1 MTERKRLMYIN
12 RQPSLWRHSSP
23 VVMVTPQDDD
33 DDETISLSP
42 LFLEPLN
49 ADFDGDTSAL
59 YVIHDEE
66 ALDEMNE
73 KAYLKRYVNYDTNRD
88 FLAVLRHESLYAAFI
103 LTENTIP
110 DSKENPI
117 EINNLEELPEDFDW
131 YNNRLNYPI
140 KINDSVFTYGICL
153 FNKWCGFNQIELTKS
168 ITKKESNNVSRA
180 IFRYFNKSS
189 EQFYKQLRD
198 LSNKLF
204 FFITTTIHCPS
215 INVNEMADLVDDF
228 TKDLFKKLPSDNVEL
243 GYHINHGLIKR
254 CINNFNK
261 KHQLYKLFKSGSRF
275 SETQLARSCINIGY
289 SADAQNVVI
298 PQPIKGNLLTGLTK
312 EDFFLGSP
320 GTRKSIRDKSKWT
333 PDSGYLERTL
343 VMALSVLE
351 IIEQDCGGSNFLEFV
366 VFSDKHAET
375 LVGKYYKDPQEPW
388 MDWEILDF
396 YTAKDFINKKIYIR
410 SPMTC
415 TTPNNKMCRICF
427 GERQFS
433 TKYLGIVCG
442 QTISERL
449 TQLVLRTFHTS
460 GSAELTLI
468 SSVVA
473 FIRDNLIDIIRED
486 DNIILVFNTKNM
498 VQSITKLN
506 GYLKN
511 EINGDNCH
519 VIFSSYK
526 DTVMNNDTIRMLKQ
540 IQNLL
545 KTQKSPKKPPVEYYL
560 DLMTLVLQ
568 VGTPYSS
575 FVEMVFSNMFMTNKK
590 EKSFWRYNPD
600 EKIQIKL
607 GDKTLASHLSPLLG
621 LLYQPNRNTIAEM
634 NKLEELDID
643 NIDLT
648 IYEKIFL
655 SRL

>member
-1 MTERKRLMYIN
+1 
-12 RQPSLWRHSSP
+12 
-23 VVMVTPQDDD
+23 
-33 DDETISLSP
+33 
-42 LFLEPLN
+42 
-49 ADFDGDTSAL
+49 
-59 YVIHDEE
+59 
-66 ALDEMNE
+66 
-73 KAYLKRYVNYDTNRD
+73 
-88 FLAVLRHESLYAAFI
+88 AVLRHEALYAAFI
-103 LTENTIP
+103 LTEIIEP
-110 DSKENPI
+110 ENKKDAI
-117 EINNLEELPEDFDW
+117 KINSLEELPESFDW
-131 YNNRLNYPI
+131 YDNHLTHPVEISEKFY
-140 KINDSVFTYGICL
+140 TYGVCL
-153 FNKWCGFNQIELTKS
+153 FNKWCGFSQIQVDKPVA
-168 ITKKESNNVSRA
+168 KRESNTVSRA
-180 IFRYFNKSS
+180 IFRYCNKDSGK
-189 EQFYKQLRD
+189 FYSQLKI
-198 LSNKLF
+198 LCNKLF
-204 FFITTTIHCPS
+204 FFITTTSHCPS
-215 INVNEMADLVDDF
+215 INVNEMADLVDEP
-228 TKDLFKKLPSDNVEL
+228 TRDLFKKLPKDNVEL
-243 GYHINHGLIKR
+243 GYHINQGLIKR
-254 CINNFNK
+254 CVGKFNK
-261 KHQLYKLFKSGSRF
+261 NHQLYKLFKSGSRF

-298 PQPIKGNLLTGLTK
+298 PQPIRGNLLTGLSQ

-351 IIEQDCGGSNFLEFV
+351 IMEHDCGGSNFLEFV

-388 MDWEILDF
+388 SDWDILDF
-396 YTAKDFINKKIYIR
+396 HTAKDFINKKIYIR

-468 SSVVA
+468 TSVVA
-473 FIRDNLIDIIRED
+473 FIRDHLIDIINEED
-486 DNIILVFNTKNM
+486 KITLVFDTIS
-498 VQSITKLN
+498 VHQSITKLE
-506 GYLKN
+506 GYLRQQLDQSKAY
-511 EINGDNCH
+511 
-519 VIFSSYK
+519 VVFSSFK
-526 DTVMNNDTIRMLKQ
+526 DPVINNDTISMLKQ

-545 KTQKSPKKPPVEYYL
+545 KTQKSPKLPPVEYYL
-560 DLMTLVLQ
+560 ELMTLVLQ

-575 FVEMVFSNMFMTNKK
+575 FVEMVFANMFMTNKK
-590 EKSFWRYNPD
+590 EKEFWRYHPD
-600 EKIQIKL
+600 ERIQVKL
-607 GDKTLASHLSPLLG
+607 GDKTLSGQLSPLLG

-634 NKLEELDID
+634 DKLEELDLD